1 LKFGL
6 ELLLELI
13 MSFFIKKYSIFIL
26 VSLVFGIF
34 FSVLFFPSA
43 AWIFATASI
52 LLMLVTLVSS
62 ILERHK
68 GAENGHKK
76 IARDISVLIL
86 TLTLVIL
93 LGGLVGDFVG
103 RQVQAQFGAGLGI
116 FCALVVSFVVGYLVK
131 KGLGK
136 VLR

>member
-1 LKFGL
+1 MIDTFYKFVFSKNYL
-6 ELLLELI
+6 RYILLSLI
-13 MSFFIKKYSIFIL
+13 
-26 VSLVFGIF
+26 FGIF

-43 AWIFATASI
+43 VWIFTIASI

-62 ILERHK
+62 ILEKHK
-68 GAENGHKK
+68 GAENERKK

-93 LGGLVGDFVG
+93 LGGLAGTLAG

-116 FCALVVSFVVGYLVK
+116 FCALIVSFVVGYLVK